1 MEQYD
6 SRVDAYIAKSA
17 EFAKPILEYIRD
29 VVHEASPLIGETIK
43 WGMPFFDYKG
53 PVCHMASF
61 KQHCAFGFWRSSLIK
76 DSYGI
81 LNPSE
86 EAAMGSFGRLTSI
99 DNLPAKQVIIDY
111 ILQGIAL
118 NEIGVKAH
126 PKPKKTVTE
135 KAELVIPDYFTELL
149 AKHGRAKEVFDG
161 FSYSN
166 KKEYVEWFTE
176 AKTDATR
183 LKRLDT
189 AIEWLTEGKTRM
201 WKYK

>member
-29 VVHEASPLIGETIK
+29 VVHEASPLIGETMK

-53 PVCHMASF
+53 SVCNMAAF

-76 DSYGI
+76 DTYGI
-81 LNPSE
+81 MNPSE
-86 EAAMGSFGRLTSI
+86 EAAMGSFGRLTSV
-99 DNLPAKQVIIDY
+99 DNLPSKQILIDY
-111 ILQGIAL
+111 IQQGISL
-118 NEIGVKAH
+118 NELGVKAH
-126 PKPKKTVTE
+126 PKKPATE
-135 KAELVIPDYFTELL
+135 KAELIVPEYFTELL
-149 AKHGRAKEVFDG
+149 ANHTRAKEVFDA

-183 LKRLDT
+183 QKRLDT

>member
-6 SRVDAYIAKSA
+6 ARVDAFIEKQA
-17 EFAKPILEYIRD
+17 EFAKPILEYIRR

-53 PVCHMASF
+53 PVCHMAAF
-61 KQHCAFGFWRSSLIK
+61 KQHCAMGFWRSSLIL
-76 DSYGI
+76 DAYGV

-86 EAAMGSFGRLTSI
+86 ETAMGSFGRITAI
-99 DNLPAKQVIIDY
+99 DNLPSKDILIDY
-111 ILQGIAL
+111 IQQGIAL
-118 NEIGVKAH
+118 NEKGVKAH
-126 PKPKKTVTE
+126 PKKPAAE
-135 KAELVIPDYFTELL
+135 KAELVIPEYFTTHL
-149 AKHGRAKEVFDG
+149 AAYPRAKAVFDG

-166 KKEYVEWFTE
+166 KKEYVEWIVE

-183 LKRLDT
+183 QKRLDT
-189 AIEWLTEGKTRM
+189 TIEWLTEGKTRM

>member
-6 SRVDAYIAKSA
+6 NRVDAYIAKSA
-17 EFAKPILEYIRD
+17 EFAKPILEHIRD
-29 VVHEASPLIGETIK
+29 VVHEASPLIGETMK

-76 DSYGI
+76 DLSGN
-81 LNPSE
+81 LLQGTDDT
-86 EAAMGSFGRLTSI
+86 AHGTFGRIISI
-99 DNLPAKQVIIDY
+99 DKLPPKAILIDY
-111 ILQGIAL
+111 ILQGIEL
-118 NEIGVKAH
+118 NEMGVKAH
-126 PKPKKTVTE
+126 PKKPASERV
-135 KAELVIPDYFTELL
+135 ELVIPDYFIELL
-149 AKHGRAKEVFDG
+149 TNHLRAKEVFDA

-176 AKTDATR
+176 AKTEATR
-183 LKRLDT
+183 QKRLDT